1 MLPAAVANSA
11 DSNPIVVQV
20 GNQSISVAELQ
31 KRWLEIP
38 ATQRQS
44 LGKTDIER
52 LRVFVDRWIVPRMLL
67 AQSDQ
72 KTISKERQDAIE
84 KLVLQQ
90 AMTVRIRKQSEI
102 NSPVTDTDVKDYFT
116 SHRQDFDRPER
127 LRLFRILV
135 ASEADAQALI
145 QRLRGAPDYETWRN
159 LAHDQSLDRATNM
172 RGGELG
178 FVGADGKSD
187 IPELQVD
194 PMLFA
199 AAAHL
204 KDGEIA
210 KAPVREDGKFAVV
223 WRRGHVAASR
233 ANLNTLGPTIRAYLR
248 EARAAAAFDEFL
260 AGLRSQHA
268 KDLNPNRLDGIEF
281 PETPSEPLQQGAHH
295 ADASP

>member
-1 MLPAAVANSA
+1 MLPAAAANSA
-11 DSNPIVVQV
+11 DPNPIVVQV

-31 KRWLEIP
+31 QRWLEIP
-38 ATQRQS
+38 AFQRQS
-44 LGKTDIER
+44 LGKTNIER
-52 LRVFVDRWIVPRMLL
+52 LRVFVDRWIVPGVLL
-67 AQSDQ
+67 AQSDHQ
-72 KTISKERQDAIE
+72 TISKERQEAIE

-90 AMTVRIRKQSEI
+90 AMTARIRKQSEI
-102 NSPVTDTDVKDYFT
+102 TSPVSDTDIKDYFT

-145 QRLRGAPDYETWRN
+145 QKFRGAPDYETWRN
-159 LAHDQSLDRATNM
+159 LARDQSLDLATNM

-187 IPELQVD
+187 VPELQVD
-194 PMLFA
+194 PVLFA

-210 KAPVREDGKFAVV
+210 KTPVREDGKFAVV

-233 ANLNTLGPTIRAYLR
+233 ADLSALAPTIRAHLH

-260 AGLRSQHA
+260 AGLKSQHV
-268 KDLNPNRLDGIEF
+268 KDFNPNRLDGIEF
-281 PETPSEPLQQGAHH
+281 PETTSEPARH